1 MDIDE
6 VYVQL
11 TLLRDDRK
19 LAGTTQEELQDYS
32 ELFASHGHHLI
43 PKRILVY
50 GRPGIGKSTLT
61 KKLAVDWSRGNKEI
75 LKKFAVVLLIKLR
88 DVCNTQDFC
97 AMLQKAELLSA
108 GDPMVFSQLYDY
120 ILRNQQK
127 VLLILDGYDE
137 CSAEKSSP
145 FHLIWKG
152 TQLRDCTLLVTTRSL
167 KKDELR
173 PGSHAQFE
181 INGFDQCQVKTFA
194 LKFLRDEAK
203 VDKFLRFLREHS
215 LGALAEI
222 PLLLLML
229 VLSWNVNDYQ
239 GPSAS
244 RALLYSSFC
253 QTLLDHVTTKTSDRT
268 FRSIDEYK
276 EDLAKLGELAW
287 QALLNDCLYFK
298 LSNVPEDI
306 RLFLEKFIDFGFLQT
321 SNLSN
326 SPRPEK
332 LAFFLH
338 KSVQEFLSALFIVRD
353 LKNAKETFNCLSKLD
368 FLKQFDEVLEVFK
381 FVSELSSE
389 ATVAIFRHLKMTGEK
404 EGLTDYNFGEN
415 PSIEELTREQREFY
429 RISLDLFLSCP
440 TSERENVYP
449 SFLQCVNGL
458 VVIEDKQLPKV
469 SSEHCLRSTNFH
481 DKPDYVFFTS
491 DSPRESKVLVDQMF
505 SVMSDLDTV
514 VVTFYGDVK
523 SINTC
528 RYNDLKRKEFVIKK
542 VGHRLVFCLTR
553 LEFISR
559 TSPKFIELLTS
570 LISAPKPSL
579 QEPDHVSHNH
589 DVCNSLQLT
598 KKTSEQTLTHSLSY
612 VRKSKIWG
620 PTSELV
626 SLLNTLHHVPRLSKL
641 DVLHVGMENQDCPL
655 LATALTYVDKLR
667 LLRLSDNPLGRGISV
682 LAKHLYS
689 VPHLK
694 KLDLIATQMG
704 EEEVTA
710 LAHSLKYVTQ
720 LSELDLS
727 NNPLGHGIIEL
738 AKHLYSVPHLIKLYL
753 RATQMVEEEVT
764 ALAHSL
770 KYVTQLS
777 ELDLS
782 KNPLGHGIIELAK
795 HLYSVPDLI
804 KLYLRA
810 TQMGEEEVTALARS
824 LRYVTQ
830 LSELDL
836 SNNPLGHG
844 IIELAKHL
852 YSVRHLK
859 KLDLRAT
866 QMGEEEVT
874 ALACSLKYVTQL
886 SELDLL
892 NNPLGHRIS
901 ELAKQLHNVPHLEK
915 LCLQN
920 TQMDEEE
927 VKALAHSL
935 KNVTQLSE
943 LHLSNNPLGHGISEF
958 AKHLHNVPHLKKLYL
973 DDTQMGVGE
982 VTALAHILINVPE
995 LELLSLGKN
1004 PLGRG
1009 VTELIKCLRSSPQL
1023 SDLGLKNVQLTKK
1036 EAIELCTL
1044 ANERNFLMA
1053 PWRSFPHFTSFVTN
1067 KCNMNL
1073 NSDYHVSFS
1082 FVIPIINARNTQE
1095 PPGRRKGTVLQRSCV
1110 AILIH
1115 TKKTQFCKRKLVEW
1129 WSGRDTCLHNVPSRR
1144 TITRVRFVKVMT
1156 FSITLRL
1163 VGN

>member
-19 LAGTTQEELQDYS
+19 LAGTTKERLQDYS

-108 GDPMVFSQLYDY
+108 GDPVVFSQLYDY

-306 RLFLEKFIDFGFLQT
+306 RLFLEKFISFGFLQT

-491 DSPRESKVLVDQMF
+491 ESPRESKVLVDQMF

-528 RYNDLKRKEFVIKK
+528 RYNDLKRKEFVLKK

-612 VRKSKIWG
+612 VRESEIWG

-626 SLLNTLHHVPRLSKL
+626 SLLKTLHHVPRLSKL
-641 DVLHVGMENQDCPL
+641 DVCHVGMENQECHL

-667 LLRLSDNPLGRGISV
+667 LLRLSGNPLGHGISV

-694 KLDLIATQMG
+694 KLDLSATQMG

-753 RATQMVEEEVT
+753 RATQMSEEEVT
-764 ALAHSL
+764 AVAHSL
-770 KYVTQLS
+770 QNVTQLS
-777 ELDLS
+777 VLNLS
-782 KNPLGHGIIELAK
+782 DNALGHGIIELAK
-795 HLYSVPDLI
+795 HLYTVP
-804 KLYLRA
+804 
-810 TQMGEEEVTALARS
+810 
-824 LRYVTQ
+824 
-830 LSELDL
+830 
-836 SNNPLGHG
+836 
-844 IIELAKHL
+844 
-852 YSVRHLK
+852 HLK
-859 KLDLRAT
+859 NLDLRAT

-886 SELDLL
+886 SILDLL
-892 NNPLGHRIS
+892 NNPLGHGIS
-901 ELAKQLHNVPHLEK
+901 ELAKQLHNVPHLEE

-927 VKALAHSL
+927 VTALAHSL

-958 AKHLHNVPHLKKLYL
+958 AKHLHNVPHLKKLHL
-973 DDTQMGVGE
+973 DDTQMGE
-982 VTALAHILINVPE
+982 EELTALAHILVNVPE
-995 LELLSLGKN
+995 LELFWLGKN

-1009 VTELIKCLRSSPQL
+1009 VTELIKCLRSSPRL
-1023 SDLGLKNVQLTKK
+1023 SDLRLEKVQLTKK
-1036 EAIELCTL
+1036 EATELCTL
-1044 ANERNFLMA
+1044 ANERNLLGY
-1053 PWRSFPHFTSFVTN
+1053 PWRSFPHVMSFATN
-1067 KCNMNL
+1067 KWNMYL
-1073 NSDYHVSFS
+1073 ESDYHVSFS
-1082 FVIPIINARNTQE
+1082 FVICIINARNTQE
-1095 PPGRRKGTVLQRSCV
+1095 LPGRRKGTVLQRNCV

-1115 TKKTQFCKRKLVEW
+1115 NKKTQFCKRKLVE
-1129 WSGRDTCLHNVPSRR
+1129 
-1144 TITRVRFVKVMT
+1144 
-1156 FSITLRL
+1156 
-1163 VGN
+1163 

>member
-19 LAGTTQEELQDYS
+19 LAGTTKEKLKDYS
-32 ELFASHGHHLI
+32 EIFAGHGHHLI
-43 PKRILVY
+43 PKRILGY

-75 LKKFAVVLLIKLR
+75 LTKFAVVLLIKLR
-88 DVCNTQDFC
+88 DVCNTPDFC

-127 VLLILDGYDE
+127 VLLILDGCDE
-137 CSAEKSSP
+137 YSAEKSSP
-145 FHLIWKG
+145 VHQIWKG
-152 TQLRDCTLLVTTRSL
+152 SQLRDCTLLVTTRPR

-181 INGFDQCQVKTFA
+181 VNGFDQWQVETFA
-194 LKFLRDEAK
+194 LKFLRDQTK
-203 VDKFLRFLREHS
+203 VDEFIDFLNERYLWD
-215 LGALAEI
+215 LAEI

-229 VLSWNVNDYQ
+229 VLSWEVSDYQ
-239 GPSAS
+239 GPSTS
-244 RALLYSSFC
+244 RANLYKSFC
-253 QTLLDHVTTKTSDRT
+253 QTLFDHVTAKTSDET
-268 FRSIDEYK
+268 FRSMDEYR
-276 EDLAKLGELAW
+276 EELAKLGELAW

-368 FLKQFDEVLEVFK
+368 FLKQFDEVFEVFK

-389 ATVAIFRHLKMTGEK
+389 ATVAIFRHLKMIGEK

-415 PSIEELTREQREFY
+415 PSIEELTKEQREFY

-440 TSERENVYP
+440 ASDRENVYP
-449 SFLQCVNGL
+449 SFLQCANGL
-458 VVIEDKQLPKV
+458 VVIEDKQLPKL

-481 DKPDYVFFTS
+481 KPDYVFFTS
-491 DSPRESKVLVDQMF
+491 ESPRESEVLVDQMF

-514 VVTFYGDVK
+514 VVTFCGDVK

-553 LEFISR
+553 LELMRR
-559 TSPKFIELLTS
+559 TRPKFIELLTS

-579 QEPDHVSHNH
+579 QEPDHVSQNH

-598 KKTSEQTLTHSLSY
+598 EKTSEQTHSLSY
-612 VRKSKIWG
+612 LREIEIWG
-620 PTSELV
+620 TTSELV
-626 SLLNTLHHVPRLSKL
+626 SLLNNLHYVPRLSKL
-641 DVLHVGMENQDCPL
+641 DVFQAGMENQECHL

-667 LLRLSDNPLGRGISV
+667 LLRLSGNPLGHGISV
-682 LAKHLYS
+682 LAKHLYC

-694 KLDLIATQMG
+694 ELNLSATQMG

-753 RATQMVEEEVT
+753 RATQMGEEEVT
-764 ALAHSL
+764 AVAHSL
-770 KYVTQLS
+770 QNVTQLS
-777 ELDLS
+777 VLNLS
-782 KNPLGHGIIELAK
+782 DNALGHGIIELAK
-795 HLYSVPDLI
+795 HLYSVP
-804 KLYLRA
+804 
-810 TQMGEEEVTALARS
+810 
-824 LRYVTQ
+824 
-830 LSELDL
+830 
-836 SNNPLGHG
+836 
-844 IIELAKHL
+844 
-852 YSVRHLK
+852 HLK
-859 KLDLRAT
+859 NLDLRAT

-886 SELDLL
+886 SILDLL
-892 NNPLGHRIS
+892 NNPLGHGIS
-901 ELAKQLHNVPHLEK
+901 ELAKQLHNVPHLEE

-927 VKALAHSL
+927 VTALAHSL

-943 LHLSNNPLGHGISEF
+943 LHLSNNPLGQGISEF
-958 AKHLHNVPHLKKLYL
+958 TKHLHNVPHLKKLHL
-973 DDTQMGVGE
+973 DDTQMGE
-982 VTALAHILINVPE
+982 EELTALAHILVNVPE
-995 LELLSLGKN
+995 LELLWLGKN

-1009 VTELIKCLRSSPQL
+1009 VTELIKCLRSSPRL
-1023 SDLGLKNVQLTKK
+1023 SDLRLEKVQLTKK
-1036 EAIELCTL
+1036 EATELCTL
-1044 ANERNFLMA
+1044 ANERNLLGY
-1053 PWRSFPHFTSFVTN
+1053 PWRSFPHVMSFATN
-1067 KCNMNL
+1067 KWNMYL
-1073 NSDYHVSFS
+1073 ESDYHVSFS
-1082 FVIPIINARNTQE
+1082 FVICIINARNTQE
-1095 PPGRRKGTVLQRSCV
+1095 LPGRRKGTVLQRNCV

-1115 TKKTQFCKRKLVEW
+1115 NKKTQFCKRKLVE
-1129 WSGRDTCLHNVPSRR
+1129 
-1144 TITRVRFVKVMT
+1144 
-1156 FSITLRL
+1156 
-1163 VGN
+1163 

>member
-1 MDIDE
+1 MITPWDQDNTMDIDE

-19 LAGTTQEELQDYS
+19 LSGTTQKELEDYS

-88 DVCNTQDFC
+88 DVCNTQDFS
-97 AMLQKAELLSA
+97 AMLEKAELLSA
-108 GDPMVFSQLYDY
+108 GDPVVFSHLYDY
-120 ILRNQQK
+120 ILRNQQE

-137 CSAEKSSP
+137 YSAETSSP
-145 FHLIWKG
+145 VHQIWKG
-152 TQLRDCTLLVTTRSL
+152 SHLRDCTLLITTRPR

-181 INGFDQCQVKTFA
+181 INGFDQWQVHTFA
-194 LKFLRDEAK
+194 LKFLRDQTEVK
-203 VDKFLRFLREHS
+203 KFTNFLYGRN
-215 LGALAEI
+215 LWDLATI

-229 VLSWNVNDYQ
+229 VLSWKVSDYQ
-239 GPSAS
+239 GPSTS
-244 RALLYSSFC
+244 RATLYDSFC
-253 QTLLDHVTTKTSDRT
+253 QTLLDHVTAKTSEET
-268 FRSIDEYK
+268 FRSMDEYR

-338 KSVQEFLSALFIVRD
+338 KSVQEFLAASFLVHD
-353 LKNAKETFNCLSKLD
+353 LKNAKESFNCLSKVDSFNRFTKL
-368 FLKQFDEVLEVFK
+368 FEVFK
-381 FVSELSSE
+381 FASELSSE
-389 ATVAIFRHLKMTGEK
+389 ATVAVFRHLKMTGEK

-469 SSEHCLRSTNFH
+469 SSEHCLISTNFH
-481 DKPDYVFFTS
+481 KPDYVLFTS
-491 DSPRESKVLVDQMF
+491 ESPRESKVLVDQMF

-528 RYNDLKRKEFVIKK
+528 RYNDLRRKEFVIKK

-553 LEFISR
+553 LVFISR

-612 VRKSKIWG
+612 VRESEIWG

-626 SLLNTLHHVPRLSKL
+626 SLLKTLHHVPRLSKL
-641 DVLHVGMENQDCPL
+641 DVCHVGMENQECHL

-667 LLRLSDNPLGRGISV
+667 LLRLSGNPLGHGISV

-694 KLDLIATQMG
+694 KLDLSATQMG

-738 AKHLYSVPHLIKLYL
+738 AKHLYSVPYLNKLDL
-753 RATQMVEEEVT
+753 SPTQMGEEEVT
-764 ALAHSL
+764 AVALSL
-770 KYVTQLS
+770 KYVTQLG

-782 KNPLGHGIIELAK
+782 DNPLGHGIIELAK
-795 HLYSVPDLI
+795 HLYSVPHLI

-810 TQMGEEEVTALARS
+810 TQMGEEEVTALAHS
-824 LRYVTQ
+824 LQNVTQ
-830 LSELDL
+830 LSVLNL
-836 SNNPLGHG
+836 SDNALGHG

-886 SELDLL
+886 SILDLS
-892 NNPLGHRIS
+892 NNPLGHGTSELAKQLHNVPHLEELHLDDTQMGEEEITVLTHSLKNVTQLSILDLSNNPLGHGIS
-901 ELAKQLHNVPHLEK
+901 ELAKQLHNVPHL
-915 LCLQN
+915 
-920 TQMDEEE
+920 
-927 VKALAHSL
+927 
-935 KNVTQLSE
+935 
-943 LHLSNNPLGHGISEF
+943 
-958 AKHLHNVPHLKKLYL
+958 KKLHL
-973 DDTQMGVGE
+973 DDTQMGVQE
-982 VTALAHILINVPE
+982 LTALAHILVNVPE
-995 LELLSLGKN
+995 LELLSLGNN

-1023 SDLGLKNVQLTKK
+1023 SDLRLKKVQLTKK
-1036 EAIELCTL
+1036 EATELCTL

-1053 PWRSFPHFTSFVTN
+1053 PWMSFPHFTSFLTN
-1067 KCNMNL
+1067 KWNMYL
-1073 NSDYHVSFS
+1073 KSDYHVSFS

-1115 TKKTQFCKRKLVEW
+1115 TKKTQFCKRKLVE
-1129 WSGRDTCLHNVPSRR
+1129 
-1144 TITRVRFVKVMT
+1144 
-1156 FSITLRL
+1156 
-1163 VGN
+1163 

>member
-1 MDIDE
+1 MITPWDQDNTMDIDE

-19 LAGTTQEELQDYS
+19 LSGTTQKELEDYS

-75 LKKFAVVLLIKLR
+75 LKKFAVVLLIELR

-194 LKFLRDEAK
+194 LKFLRDQAK

-287 QALLNDCLYFK
+287 QALLNGCLYFK

-481 DKPDYVFFTS
+481 KPDYVFFTS

-612 VRKSKIWG
+612 VRESEIWG

-626 SLLNTLHHVPRLSKL
+626 SLLKTLHHVPRLSKL
-641 DVLHVGMENQDCPL
+641 DVRHVGMKNQECHL

-667 LLRLSDNPLGRGISV
+667 LLRLSGNPLGHGISV

-689 VPHLK
+689 VSHLK
-694 KLDLIATQMG
+694 KLDLSATQMG
-704 EEEVTA
+704 
-710 LAHSLKYVTQ
+710 
-720 LSELDLS
+720 
-727 NNPLGHGIIEL
+727 
-738 AKHLYSVPHLIKLYL
+738 
-753 RATQMVEEEVT
+753 EEEVT

-852 YSVRHLK
+852 YSV
-859 KLDLRAT
+859 
-866 QMGEEEVT
+866 
-874 ALACSLKYVTQL
+874 
-886 SELDLL
+886 
-892 NNPLGHRIS
+892 P
-901 ELAKQLHNVPHLEK
+901 
-915 LCLQN
+915 
-920 TQMDEEE
+920 
-927 VKALAHSL
+927 
-935 KNVTQLSE
+935 
-943 LHLSNNPLGHGISEF
+943 
-958 AKHLHNVPHLKKLYL
+958 
-973 DDTQMGVGE
+973 
-982 VTALAHILINVPE
+982 
-995 LELLSLGKN
+995 
-1004 PLGRG
+1004 
-1009 VTELIKCLRSSPQL
+1009 
-1023 SDLGLKNVQLTKK
+1023 
-1036 EAIELCTL
+1036 
-1044 ANERNFLMA
+1044 
-1053 PWRSFPHFTSFVTN
+1053 
-1067 KCNMNL
+1067 
-1073 NSDYHVSFS
+1073 
-1082 FVIPIINARNTQE
+1082 
-1095 PPGRRKGTVLQRSCV
+1095 
-1110 AILIH
+1110 
-1115 TKKTQFCKRKLVEW
+1115 
-1129 WSGRDTCLHNVPSRR
+1129 
-1144 TITRVRFVKVMT
+1144 
-1156 FSITLRL
+1156 
-1163 VGN
+1163 